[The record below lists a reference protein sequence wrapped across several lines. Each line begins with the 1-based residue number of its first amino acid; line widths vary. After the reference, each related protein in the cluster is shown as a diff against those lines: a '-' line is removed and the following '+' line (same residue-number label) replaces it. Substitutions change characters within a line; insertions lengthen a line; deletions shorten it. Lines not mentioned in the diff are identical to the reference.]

1 MSDVRQLLERA
12 VGWFEPAEP
21 DLASIARRARRS
33 TVRRRVVAG
42 VVGAVLFIAAGAF
55 VITAFGTGPGHP
67 VDVAVARGDP
77 RLTVMRDLD
86 RRIVELRSARV
97 RAAER
102 YRRLLAR
109 RTNEEAAM
117 AHLLARLDEPGLSDA
132 ERTVLEDAI
141 ADRLPPLELL
151 RERCEDLLGTV
162 ARLDRDLQEAIDDR
176 EAFVESLGDDVI
188 FFPTYEPTMFMQA
201 LLDGQVLDARR
212 GCLFAGDALLVWP
225 EAFTFDRRAVVDLDT
240 DEVVYRLGDEASL
253 GGGLVDPAYA
263 EDLIG
268 EPIPAVCRGG
278 PESVWLVG
286 EVLVERTAP

>member
-1 MSDVRQLLERA
+1 MNDRSNICPSVPDVLASCQRPPVTGSANVRRSSRVHVSDVVTETTAGRAATEGFDAFFRRDYRRLVRATLLLSGSVAEAEDRAQEAMTRVYERWPTVAAMQSPSGYLYRTAMNLHRKRVRARA
-12 VGWFEPAEP
+12 V
-21 DLASIARRARRS
+21 RARR
-33 TVRRRVVAG
+33 VLFERRREV
-42 VVGAVLFIAAGAF
+42 
-55 VITAFGTGPGHP
+55 
-67 VDVAVARGDP
+67 
-77 RLTVMRDLD
+77 
-86 RRIVELRSARV
+86 
-97 RAAER
+97 
-102 YRRLLAR
+102 
-109 RTNEEAAM
+109 
-117 AHLLARLDEPGLSDA
+117 
-132 ERTVLEDAI
+132 

-253 GGGLVDPAYA
+253 GGGLVNPAYA